1 MATDMT
7 PQSIFLFDVDEDF
20 CNPDLDLEYIDASA
34 RELAASLRTRVL
46 STEIAYQPG
55 DGTFYGIVFT
65 PLAGLITAPPRV
77 KSGVEW
83 DRHAVRGLDYED
95 GNVLV
100 SWIEHQAYPLALAGR
115 QRDIAANYVAEH
127 WGTSL
132 ASGVT
137 LALLFRAMAWHFDN
151 PPNNRNGAS

>member
-1 MATDMT
+1 MT
-7 PQSIFLFDVDEDF
+7 PQSILLFDHDHDYCRPELDF
-20 CNPDLDLEYIDASA
+20 EYIDASA

-46 STEIAYQPG
+46 ATEIAYQPG

-65 PLAGLITAPPRV
+65 PLAGLITAPPRI
-77 KSGVEW
+77 KDGVEW

-100 SWIEHQAYPLALAGR
+100 SLLDYAAYPLALAGR
-115 QRDIAANYVAEH
+115 QRDIAANYVAECSNV
-127 WGTSL
+127 SL

-151 PPNNRNGAS
+151 PPSTTK